1 MPGGVRD
8 IPALWEF
15 LREQRDV
22 HREFEKPRF
31 SAKGFYHPNLD
42 RPGTAV
48 ASSGFLL
55 EEDPLL
61 FDPAFF
67 GITDVEAESL
77 DASQRKLLEVT
88 YEAFENAGETW
99 ESVSGSRT
107 GVFVGDISF
116 DNYVSQTRDWD
127 YGSKYSATGAF
138 PNMLANRLH
147 YVFNLRG
154 PSLLVNSACTSA
166 MYALHLAIN
175 SMRNG
180 DCDSAIVAGSNWIMD
195 PNCHIAMGKL
205 GALSPT
211 SRSRTFDASAD
222 GYARGEGFAALY
234 LKTAAQAVRDDSPI
248 RAMVMGTAVNAN
260 GRTSG
265 ITNPSASAQETVI
278 REA

>member
-15 LREQRDV
+15 LREQKDV
-22 HREFEKPRF
+22 HKEFTAPRF
-31 SAKGFYHPNLD
+31 SAQGFHHPNSD

-55 EEDPLL
+55 EEDPRL

-67 GITDVEAESL
+67 GITDIEAETM
-77 DASQRKLLEVT
+77 DASQRELLEVT

-99 ESVSGSRT
+99 ESVSGSRI

-127 YGSKYSATGAF
+127 YGGKYSATGAF
-138 PNMLANRLH
+138 PNMLANRIH
-147 YVFNLRG
+147 YVFNLKG
-154 PSLLVNSACTSA
+154 PSLLVNSACTTA

-175 SMRNG
+175 SIRIG

-205 GALSPT
+205 GALSAT

-222 GYARGEGFAALY
+222 GYARGEGFASLY
-234 LKTAAQAVRDDSPI
+234 LKKTSLAVEDASPI
-248 RAMVMGTAVNAN
+248 RALIMGSAINAN
-260 GRTSG
+260 GRTNG
-265 ITNPSASAQETVI
+265 ITNPSALAQEIVI

>member
-15 LREQRDV
+15 LREQKDV
-22 HREFEKPRF
+22 HGEFVEPRF
-31 SAKGFYHPNLD
+31 PAKGFSHPNPD
-42 RPGTAV
+42 RPGTAT
-48 ASSGFLL
+48 ATSGFLL
-55 EEDPLL
+55 KDDPRL

-67 GITDVEAESL
+67 GITEVEAETM
-77 DASQRKLLEVT
+77 DASQGKLLEVT

-99 ESVSGSRT
+99 ESVSGSRI

-116 DNYVSQTRDWD
+116 DNYISQTRDWG
-127 YGSKYSATGAF
+127 YSGKYSATGAF
-138 PNMLANRLH
+138 PNMLANRIH
-147 YVFNLRG
+147 YVFNLKG

-166 MYALHLAIN
+166 MYALHLAIT
-175 SMRNG
+175 SMQND

-205 GALSPT
+205 GALSLT
-211 SRSRTFDASAD
+211 SRSHTFDASAD

-234 LKTAAQAVRDDSPI
+234 LKMPSQAIRDASPI
-248 RAMVMGTAVNAN
+248 RALIMGIAINAN

-265 ITNPSASAQETVI
+265 ITNPSGAAQ
-278 REA
+278 

>member
-1 MPGGVRD
+1 M
-8 IPALWEF
+8 WEF
-15 LREQRDV
+15 LRDQKDA
-22 HREFEKPRF
+22 HGEFAAPRF
-31 SAKGFYHPNLD
+31 SAEGFYHANSD

-55 EEDPLL
+55 KEDPRL
-61 FDPAFF
+61 FDQSFF
-67 GITDVEAESL
+67 GITDVEAETM

-99 ESVSGSRT
+99 DSVSGSRI

-127 YGSKYSATGAF
+127 YSGKYSATGAF
-138 PNMLANRLH
+138 PNMLANRIH
-147 YVFNLRG
+147 YVFNLKG
-154 PSLLVNSACTSA
+154 PSLLINSACTSA
-166 MYALHLAIN
+166 MYALHLAIT

-180 DCDSAIVAGSNWIMD
+180 DCDSAIVAGSNWVMD

-205 GALSPT
+205 GALSPS
-211 SRSRTFDASAD
+211 SRSHTFDASAD

-234 LKTAAQAVRDDSPI
+234 LKTVSLATQDASPI
-248 RAMVMGTAVNAN
+248 RALVRGSAVNAN

-265 ITNPSASAQETVI
+265 ITNPSGPAQETVI

>member
-15 LREQRDV
+15 LRKQKDV
-22 HREFEKPRF
+22 LREFDEPRF
-31 SAKGFYHPNLD
+31 SAKGFSHSNPD

-48 ASSGFLL
+48 ARSGFLL
-55 EEDPLL
+55 DEDPRL
-61 FDPAFF
+61 FDAAFF
-67 GITDVEAESL
+67 GITDNEVETM

-99 ESVSGSRT
+99 EGVSGSRV

-127 YGSKYSATGAF
+127 YGGKYSATGAF
-138 PNMLANRLH
+138 PNMLANRIH
-147 YVFNLRG
+147 YVFNLKG

-166 MYALHLAIN
+166 MYALHLAMN
-175 SMRNG
+175 SIRNG
-180 DCDSAIVAGSNWIMD
+180 DCESAIVAGSNWIMD

-205 GALSPT
+205 GALSAT
-211 SRSRTFDASAD
+211 SRSHTFDASAD

-234 LKTAAQAVRDDSPI
+234 LKKTSLAIEDGSPI
-248 RAMVMGTAVNAN
+248 RALIMGSAINAN
-260 GRTSG
+260 GRTNG
-265 ITNPSASAQETVI
+265 ITNPSGPAQEIVI